1 MIKIF
6 NENDR
11 DFSTNGNIALKPL
24 KCVEYKKKSLNGWYI
39 ECEIPIKYK
48 DYIEKGLTL
57 DEARFVHV
65 KLNDMEYRS
74 ESHGDKRFVF
84 MVSEPGVDV
93 EHIQNF
99 LSSLGFFIKT
109 EWVDTVSMMRVT
121 VATDKELL

>member
-1 MIKIF
+1 MLREWLTAKQVKA
-6 NENDR
+6 NNK
-11 DFSTNGNIALKPL
+11 T
-24 KCVEYKKKSLNGWYI
+24 YI
-39 ECEIPIKYK
+39 DKQKAEYK

-57 DEARFVHV
+57 NEARFVHV

-99 LSSLGFFIKT
+99 LSSLGFFTKT